1 GRRDRKAGRRA
12 EVLRYP
18 GFRWRRRKTLAP
30 QGPRQLPKLDVA
42 GSTPVA
48 RSRRKPLCDQGLP
61 VASIYDSHPARTALA
76 LREKAGRRPRVQREP
91 AARRRL
97 AAGAIRSNPPV

>member
-1 GRRDRKAGRRA
+1 MRR
-12 EVLRYP
+12 
-18 GFRWRRRKTLAP
+18 
-30 QGPRQLPKLDVA
+30 QIPKLDVA

-48 RSRRKPLCDQGLP
+48 RSRWKPLCDQGVP

-91 AARRRL
+91 ARGL
-97 AAGAIRSNPPV
+97 VDGYAAVIPTSRSGAPATSTRPSQDSPQEIGGSGGTPAPIH